1 MWGQNLYGKLGLNKT
16 NLKAYLV
23 QPNIIEDLSNWNI
36 TDIICKY
43 NHCMAITD
51 SGDVYTWGA
60 GGSGR
65 LGHGNIETCLAPKKI
80 KENWQTKLA
89 DNDA

>member
-1 MWGQNLYGKLGLNKT
+1 
-16 NLKAYLV
+16 
-23 QPNIIEDLSNWNI
+23 
-36 TDIICKY
+36 
-43 NHCMAITD
+43 MAITD